1 MMCAYVAPEMLIE
14 GKVLPRSK
22 AEKAYKRME
31 SAVLKSRDFYKTVT
45 EFSFSEENVEFYAEL
60 EKQGPHNIPELAVMA
75 MRLKARASY

>member
-1 MMCAYVAPEMLIE
+1 
-14 GKVLPRSK
+14 
-22 AEKAYKRME
+22 ME